1 MANMDNPFKYGV
13 IVTGKDFVDREKELD
28 ELARELKNGKSVVLY
43 SNRRMGKSS
52 LLAEFVRRHRKEF
65 IFVSVDLYGITEKRL
80 FLEVFSNAV
89 LHATYGRAGRFA
101 SGLWELLRGT
111 GLRAVITDKG
121 SLGVEL
127 TEKEP
132 KQSDLND
139 ILDLPEKGARK
150 RRKRFVVIFDEFQE
164 TFVFGG
170 VPLIKS
176 MRARFQLHKD
186 VVYVFSGSKRHV
198 LHGIFDEREG
208 AFFKFARPMELRPM
222 PVLVLTDFV
231 VKQFK
236 RAGGAIDRRAAKRLV
251 DVSKGCPYYSQQL
264 AHELY
269 NIYKLNPSEEQ
280 VERAIGSALEHQS
293 PAFSYVWDSIKSPLQ
308 RRYLKAVAEETGVA
322 IGSEFIEKHHLK
334 SRSHVQRVQ
343 TRLDARG
350 LTEAGK
356 IVDPLFAL
364 WLRRLSGPGL

>member
-1 MANMDNPFKYGV
+1 MTDMDNPFKYGV

-28 ELARELKNGKSVVLY
+28 ELVRELGSGKSVVVY

-52 LLAEFVRRHRKEF
+52 LLAELARRYRKEF
-65 IFVSVDLYGITEKRL
+65 IFVTVDLYGITEKRL

-89 LHATYGRAGRFA
+89 LRATYGRAGRFA

-111 GLRAVITDKG
+111 GLRAVITNKG

-127 TEKEP
+127 IEREP
-132 KQSDLND
+132 RPSDLSEM
-139 ILDLPEKGARK
+139 LDLPEKGARK

-164 TFVFGG
+164 TSAFGG
-170 VPLIKS
+170 VPLLKS
-176 MRARFQLHKD
+176 MRARFQTHKD
-186 VVYVFSGSKRHV
+186 AVYVFSGSKRHV
-198 LHGIFDEREG
+198 LHNIFEEHEG
-208 AFFKFARPMELRPM
+208 AFFKFAKPMELRSM
-222 PVLVLTDFV
+222 PAPILIDFIV
-231 VKQFK
+231 RQFK
-236 RAGGAIDRRAAKRLV
+236 RAGGTIDRRAAKRLV
-251 DVSKGCPYYSQQL
+251 DASKGFPYYSQQL

-269 NIYKLNPSEEQ
+269 SISKDSPSEKQ
-280 VERAIGSALEHQS
+280 VEEAIGSALEHQS

-308 RRYLKAVAEETGVA
+308 RMYLKAVAQETGSV
-322 IGSEFIEKHHLK
+322 IGSEFIEKHGLK

-343 TRLDARG
+343 TQLDARG

-364 WLRRLSGPGL
+364 WLRRLSHTDL